1 MKKLKLVVG
10 ALVIFAAGW
19 GTWCLAKPPG
29 GGGGGGGTQNCN
41 RVVCAQCP
49 EGYVLQKGA
58 WPDCCVC
65 VPAP

>member
-1 MKKLKLVVG
+1 MKKKMKIAIA
-10 ALVIFAAGW
+10 ALVFLSAGW
-19 GTWCLAKPPG
+19 GVMTLAKPP

-49 EGYVLQKGA
+49 EGFVLLKGV
-58 WPDCCVC
+58 WPDCCNC